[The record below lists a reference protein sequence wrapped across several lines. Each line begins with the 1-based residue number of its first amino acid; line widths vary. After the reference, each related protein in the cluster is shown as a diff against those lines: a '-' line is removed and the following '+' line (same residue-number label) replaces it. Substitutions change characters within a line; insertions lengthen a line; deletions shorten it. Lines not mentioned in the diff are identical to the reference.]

1 MAAHP
6 LTHHPLK
13 HHPLTHHRLRD
24 VRVPTYMMEITTVVG
39 CKVNCTFCPQKSLLS
54 RYRSPQRKLAFDDF
68 RLALD
73 KMPEDVIIIFAGFS
87 EPFLNEDCTRMI
99 LHAHRK
105 GHPLCVFTT
114 AVGMT
119 LADVEQIRAIPF
131 SAFPHGGFTIHLPDA
146 RRLAKI
152 DVTPAYLEVLR
163 ALKAAEIQNFSVMA
177 MDAIHPEVAAIFPP
191 SSVSLPR
198 MNSRSGNL
206 EHEGVTEDFVASSH
220 DGPVICGRDEYI
232 YNNVMLPNGDVVLCC
247 QDYHMDHVLGNLF
260 EQSFAE
266 VQPRPIPGY
275 DLCRTC
281 VYAIKLP
288 ENFPVFAFE
297 RAPA

>member
-6 LTHHPLK
+6 LM
-13 HHPLTHHRLRD
+13 HHRLQD
-24 VRVPTYMMEITTVVG
+24 GRVPTCMMEITTVVG
-39 CKVNCTFCPQKSLLS
+39 CKVNCTYCPQKSLLS
-54 RYRSPQRKLAFDDF
+54 QYRSPKRRLAFDDF

-73 KMPEDVIIIFAGFS
+73 KMPEDVIIIFAGFA

-99 LHAHRK
+99 LHAHGK

-119 LADVEQIRAIPF
+119 LEDVEQIRAIPF

-152 DVTPAYLEVLR
+152 DVTPEYLQVLE
-163 ALKAAEIQNFSVMA
+163 ALKAANIQNFSVMA
-177 MDAIHPEVAAIFPP
+177 MDAVHPDVAPIFPP
-191 SSVSLPR
+191 SSVRRPT

-206 EHEGVTEDFVASSH
+206 VHEGVTEDFVASSH
-220 DGPVICGRDEYI
+220 DGPVICGRDEGI

-247 QDYHMDHVLGNLF
+247 QDYRMDHVLGNIF
-260 EQSFAE
+260 EQSFDD
-266 VQPRPIPGY
+266 VLPRPLPGY
-275 DLCRTC
+275 ELCRTC
-281 VYAIKLP
+281 VYAIKP
-288 ENFPVFAFE
+288 PQTSPVVAFGQ
-297 RAPA
+297 APA